1 MLRSKAKAD
10 ARQGY
15 FGDDGPVAGIR
26 ILKVMS
32 IIGATT
38 TLTACHRNDETDLS
52 KYETIIED
60 SFARQAAAER
70 SSIEDVKAYQVAV
83 TLEGHEETCIILVRG
98 EFAGSQ
104 RCYVKKA
111 NGWVVVSEKIAP
123 VI

>member
-1 MLRSKAKAD
+1 MRYNRSQLLR
-10 ARQGY
+10 
-15 FGDDGPVAGIR
+15 
-26 ILKVMS
+26 LMS
-32 IIGATT
+32 IVSATSI
-38 TLTACHRNDETDLS
+38 LTACHRNDETDLS
-52 KYETIIED
+52 KYDTIIED

-83 TLEGHEETCIILVRG
+83 TLEGLEETCIILVRS

-123 VI
+123 VK